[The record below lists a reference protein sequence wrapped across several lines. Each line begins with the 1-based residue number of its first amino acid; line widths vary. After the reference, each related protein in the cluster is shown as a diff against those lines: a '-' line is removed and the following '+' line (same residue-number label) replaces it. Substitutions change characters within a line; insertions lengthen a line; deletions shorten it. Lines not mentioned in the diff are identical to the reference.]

1 MVSEKYDEVV
11 FTNPKAGF
19 HQSLASGNVKKLPY
33 PLSNEES
40 VAEHFRTYGDEEEM
54 KAMLAAKVFL
64 EGELRNVKERLLRT
78 DAELEGVKRSL
89 SAARGGSDAAAAP
102 SAGTTG
108 TAGPSS
114 IGGTGIEGGG
124 AAGGP
129 GSGAGA
135 GKAAVAKPTKKAA
148 SAASSDSQPAGKK
161 AKSS

>member
-19 HQSLASGNVKKLPY
+19 HQSLVNGNVKKLWY

-54 KAMLAAKVFL
+54 KAMLAAKRFL
-64 EGELRNVKERLLRT
+64 EGELRNVKERLLRA
-78 DAELEGVKRSL
+78 DAELEGVKCSL
-89 SAARGGSDAAAAP
+89 SVARGGSDAAAP
-102 SAGTTG
+102 SPGMTV

-114 IGGTGIEGGG
+114 VGVKGIEGGG

-129 GSGAGA
+129 ASGAGA
-135 GKAAVAKPTKKAA
+135 GKATVIKPAKKVALMV
-148 SAASSDSQPAGKK
+148 SSDSQPSGKK